1 MKSNFKIII
10 LFVLFL
16 QTLNTLAQNKPAAK
30 AKAPVKAVP
39 AKPATAASPRPS
51 SFIDLKSSIDS
62 LSYAIGVNVGENL
75 KKQNIN
81 INSAVLARAIEQVI
95 KDQNLLIPADA
106 CNSFIQSYFMNEMNK
121 KGESNKQK
129 SESFLAANKTKPGV
143 ITTATGLQYSILNAG
158 NGELAKETDKVK
170 VHYHGTLIDG
180 TVFDSS
186 VNRGEPATFGVTQVI
201 KGWVEALQL
210 MPVGSK
216 WRLYIPADLAYGL
229 QGPPSIGPNQA
240 LIFDVELL
248 EIVK

>member
-10 LFVLFL
+10 LFVLFF
-16 QTLNTLAQNKPAAK
+16 QTLNSLAQTKPAAK
-30 AKAPVKAVP
+30 LKAPVKSAVT
-39 AKPATAASPRPS
+39 KPTAVATPRPS

-81 INSAVLARAIEQVI
+81 VNSAVLAKAIEQVI
-95 KDQNLLIPADA
+95 KEQNLLIPADA
-106 CNSFIQSYFMNEMNK
+106 CNSFIQSYFMNEMSR
-121 KGESNKQK
+121 KGEGNKQK
-129 SESFLAANKTKPGV
+129 SESFLASNKTKPGV
-143 ITTATGLQYSILNAG
+143 VTTATGLQYSILNAG
-158 NGELAKETDKVK
+158 NGELPKETDKVK